1 MFQSN
6 NGITRKERSFQ
17 ILKVGANIWY
27 KLILFI
33 RQYIFIIMTTHHI
46 KIVGSKAAHQLYR
59 LCHLCKSVCET
70 FFKGNKLI

>member
-1 MFQSN
+1 
-6 NGITRKERSFQ
+6 
-17 ILKVGANIWY
+17 
-27 KLILFI
+27 
-33 RQYIFIIMTTHHI
+33 MTTHHI

>member
-33 RQYIFIIMTTHHI
+33 RQYLFIIMTTHI

-70 FFKGNKLI
+70 FFKVINKLI